1 MARKNRIV
9 VEDGLYH
16 VTARIAHKAFLLAD
30 EAVKAKIVEWMYGI
44 ADFAGIEV
52 AAWNIMDSHLHIFLH
67 VPTVPERYWTDGGAM
82 PCASWRS
89 MRPAECRAP
98 RWTPDPAA
106 SPADGDSPSREALA
120 RAVADGVPAATLPHP
135 QTGFAMSDEE
145 MLVRLEGLY
154 RGYSSAAAKTRAR
167 WERQRALG
175 NGLLVEEEK
184 DRLCRRMY
192 SVSQYM
198 HTLKQRI
205 SEHFN
210 RRLGHEGQLWDGRF
224 HSTLVDRE
232 DLAKLFVSSYI
243 EWNAPKAGIVA
254 HPGKWKWCSYAAAC
268 GGGALSRRARDGY
281 ERLFGAP
288 WEEVKAR
295 LEAVFADMLPDGW
308 EDGVRSRRE
317 GCASLRMSQ
326 LIKALPLSRCAF
338 FSRRR
343 GFVAETLASLP
354 RMFPCSGGGAV
365 DFLGRF
371 DWAEPP
377 RIAA

>member
-16 VTARIAHKAFLLAD
+16 VTARIANKAFLLAD
-30 EAVKAKIVEWMYGI
+30 ENVKNKIVEWMYGI

-52 AAWNIMDSHLHIFLH
+52 SAWNIMDSHLHMLLH
-67 VPTVPERYWTDGGAM
+67 VPTVPKRYWSDGETL

-89 MRPAECRAP
+89 MRPPECQSP
-98 RWTPDPAA
+98 RWTPDPASA
-106 SPADGDSPSREALA
+106 EGDSPSREALV
-120 RAVADGVPAATLPHP
+120 RALADGVPAATLPHP
-135 QTGFAMSDEE
+135 QTGFTMSDEE
-145 MLVRLEGLY
+145 MLARLEGLY
-154 RGYSSAAAKTRAR
+154 RGFSGQAAKTKAR

-210 RRLGHEGQLWDGRF
+210 RKLGHKGQLWDGRF

-232 DLAKLFVSSYI
+232 SLAKLFVASYI

-268 GGGALSRRARDGY
+268 SDGPLSERARDGY
-281 ERLFGAP
+281 AALFGVS
-288 WEEVKAR
+288 WEETKAR
-295 LEAVFADMLPDGW
+295 LDSVFADKLPDAW
-308 EDGVRSRRE
+308 EDNMRSRSD
-317 GCASLRMSQ
+317 GHATLRMSQ
-326 LIKALPLSRCAF
+326 LVKAVSLSRCAF

-343 GFVAETLASLP
+343 SFVDETIASLP
-354 RMFPCSGGGAV
+354 RRFPCSGGGSV

-371 DWAEPP
+371 EWAEPP
-377 RIAA
+377 RFAA